1 MYLPPEPDLLWDC
14 PPPDIQ
20 DGNDS
25 SAQFKIKFKAQL
37 KLKTVKLKST
47 CIHK

>member
-20 DGNDS
+20 DGNAS
-25 SAQFKIKFKAQL
+25 SAQFQKDFKKI
-37 KLKTVKLKST
+37 KLKTVKLYST
-47 CIHK
+47 CKHKQ

>member
-1 MYLPPEPDLLWDC
+1 LFKYLPPDPDLLWDC

-25 SAQFKIKFKAQL
+25 SAQFQKDFNKIKIEDGQAKKVHA
-37 KLKTVKLKST
+37 
-47 CIHK
+47 